1 MLDFKA
7 IHARIKW
14 AMNCSD
20 DEAWSGLN
28 QAYLGLD
35 TSFDEAQQAK
45 WLKVSACGWILTW
58 RTNPSLITKAAD
70 ERHRREQ
77 SAAQN
82 SERGGGIDTDDEQ
95 FVAPERVRE
104 DKELITELVKL
115 APKEYRLSL
124 TIVVLKLLQHAPTK
138 PISQE
143 TVRKILQAAKVP
155 NTSDQAAHVYTFLS
169 TIKRIF

>member
-1 MLDFKA
+1 MLDFNA
-7 IHARIKW
+7 IHARVKW
-14 AMNCSD
+14 AMNCTD
-20 DEAWSGLN
+20 DEAWSGIN

-58 RTNPSLITKAAD
+58 RTNPSLVTKAAD

-77 SAAQN
+77 SIAQN
-82 SERGGGIDTDDEQ
+82 ADRDGGIDTDDDI
-95 FVAPERVRE
+95 FVAPAPQRE
-104 DKELITELVKL
+104 DKELIAELVKL

-124 TIVVLKLLQHAPTK
+124 TIVVLKLLHHAPTK
-138 PISQE
+138 PVSQE
-143 TVRKILQAAKVP
+143 TVRKILQAAKIP

-169 TIKRIF
+169 TIRRIF